1 MEKIVVICGVCAF
14 EGNLCLSAF
23 SSSSFFFFAS
33 WQLQSLLKFLYHGWY
48 LGFSKFFSQRRKER
62 KEQESHLLL

>member
-1 MEKIVVICGVCAF
+1 VVCVIF

-33 WQLQSLLKFLYHGWY
+33 WQLQSLLKFLYHGQY
-48 LGFSKFFSQRRKER
+48 LGFFEKFSQRKKKER